1 MKIGGETCK
10 KIIKMINNL
19 ILLRH
24 GESIWNFENR
34 FTGWTDVDLSKNG
47 EEEAKKAGKLLK
59 ENGLNIDLAYT
70 SFLKRSILTYK
81 LCLNELRGGEI
92 DMISDWRLNERH
104 YGRLQGLNKLET
116 SMKYGKEQVHIWRR
130 SYNISPPKLTKNDK
144 RHPKYDKLYK
154 DIDPRNLPSGE
165 SLKDTLSRV
174 KPLWINDILPLIKK
188 GKNLIIVAHGNSLR
202 AIVKMLKNINN
213 NEIVKLNIPTGVPQV
228 FEFSSE
234 FEIVN
239 NYYLGNEEEILR
251 KTDLSANQAPSKS

>member
-1 MKIGGETCK
+1 MT
-10 KIIKMINNL
+10 NNL

-24 GESIWNFENR
+24 GESIWNFENK

-47 EEEAKKAGKLLK
+47 EEEAKKAGMLLK
-59 ENGLNIDLAYT
+59 ENDLKIDLAYT

-81 LCLNELRGGEI
+81 LCSNELNGKNI
-92 DMISDWRLNERH
+92 DVISDWRLNERH

-116 SMKYGKEQVHIWRR
+116 SIKYGEEQVHIWRR

-165 SLKDTLSRV
+165 SLKDTLFRV

-188 GKNLIIVAHGNSLR
+188 GRNLIIVAHGNSLR
-202 AIVKMLKNINN
+202 AIVKILKNIDDD
-213 NEIVKLNIPTGVPQV
+213 EIIKLNIPTGIPQV
-228 FEFSSE
+228 FEFSSK
-234 FEIVN
+234 FEIVK
-239 NYYLGNEEEILR
+239 NYYLGSEEKISR
-251 KTDLSANQAPSKS
+251 KTDFATNQASSKS